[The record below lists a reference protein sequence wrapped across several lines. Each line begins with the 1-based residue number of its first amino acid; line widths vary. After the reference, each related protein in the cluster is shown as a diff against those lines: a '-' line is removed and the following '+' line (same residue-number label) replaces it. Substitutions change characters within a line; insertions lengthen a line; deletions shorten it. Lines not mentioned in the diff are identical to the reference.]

1 MSSLHAFLNPVIT
14 REEKEIIISNR
25 FQDENGKPVPFK
37 IRSLTQ
43 EENEL
48 ISKKSKKSRKEN
60 GKTVTYTD
68 MAEFSRRVIVE
79 ATITPDFRSTEMCEA
94 YGVLD
99 PLLVPGKMLF
109 SGEFSALLEA
119 ITELSG
125 FSDPE
130 DVDEA
135 KN

>member
-1 MSSLHAFLNPVIT
+1 MSALNAFLHPVVT
-14 REEKEIIISNR
+14 QEEKTVLISSR
-25 FQDENGKPVPFK
+25 FQDEDGRPVPFR

-43 EENEL
+43 EENETL
-48 ISKKSKKSRKEN
+48 ARKSRKTRKEN

-68 MAEFSRRVIVE
+68 SAEFARRVIVE
-79 ATITPDFRSTEMCEA
+79 ATVEPDFRSTEMCQA

-99 PLLVPGKMLF
+99 PLLVPGKMLY

-125 FSDPE
+125 FSEPE
-130 DVDEA
+130 DIEQA